1 MQHHPLTG
9 PANTVAAAK
18 LSEKQ
23 APTGKPMLVRHAID
37 SQAVLASVA
46 ADNAGASV
54 LFVGTTRGLTSG
66 VVTLSLEYEAHEMMA
81 SDCLAKLQAEAL
93 TRFELLGCAIVH
105 RLGAVAVGAISVAI
119 ATSAPHRRNALRAAE
134 WLMDRIKQEVPIWKC
149 ERGAD
154 GVRLWVHPA
163 SMPQS
168 CLTMTASGGEHE
180 QYR

>member
-105 RLGAVAVGAISVAI
+105 RLGAVAVGAISDQCTASPQRI
-119 ATSAPHRRNALRAAE
+119 ACRR
-134 WLMDRIKQEVPIWKC
+134 V
-149 ERGAD
+149 AD
-154 GVRLWVHPA
+154 GSHQTRSADLEVRAGSRRCA
-163 SMPQS
+163 SVGAPRKHAPIVS
-168 CLTMTASGGEHE
+168 NDD
-180 QYR
+180 R